1 MRTEIQIK
9 MDDAQEQAVY
19 FHWDMV
25 PDAAFY
31 EISYKD
37 SFRKNVR
44 YKNLDITRQNYY
56 CLNKSTNR
64 EYYIRVRAYAGSDE
78 SEKKLIAEGFITT
91 PLNYIKEMQKED
103 LNRGLI
109 AVKTSDGIFLAWRFF
124 KREAKGYSATGL
136 TGINFRI
143 YRNDEEIAIVTDST
157 NYLDKNGTESDVYA
171 VEPVEMGNDGV
182 AHPINNT
189 EHRADRKTD
198 NVNVWK
204 SGKNYL
210 EIELSKPKGGE
221 TPSGEHF
228 EYRINDMSVGDVDG
242 DGDYEYIV
250 KWDPTNSQDV
260 SIKGYTGRCIL
271 DCYKIDGR
279 LMWRLDMGPN
289 IRAGAH
295 YTQFMV
301 YDFDGDGLAEMAV
314 KTAPGTIMTR
324 YDAAGNVIDKS
335 YITMPKE
342 DIDDG
347 YSNEDNYVCSAD
359 DYYEHLVSVFSKWQE
374 HPEVINGHW
383 PSTIE
388 ECLNI
393 PEKYDYPLKKSDARE
408 LVDYFID
415 VYAPSRSA
423 KNELRKF
430 EGFIYEGPEY
440 LTMFAGDGREL
451 ETIKYPYPREDD
463 GLMWGDYSLNRI
475 EPCNRV
481 DRFLAGVAYLDG
493 MHPSLIMCRGY
504 YTRTTIAAYDFIK
517 GHFKERFM
525 VDSGHVP
532 MSNPFNDNPHDKSG
546 TDKDYGTLSGQGDH
560 SLSIADIDDDGC
572 QEIIYGAAC
581 IDHDGRLKYSSYDY
595 LPNGKRAKLGHG
607 DSMHVAKIDPD
618 EPGLQIFNV
627 FEGAKAA
634 PYGYAFRDAE
644 TGRVR
649 HRYDKDGKD
658 LGPFGVYAETDLGRC
673 MIGDIDPDQ
682 RGLQLWVNDVYNT
695 NGEKLNMEAPST
707 NQAIR
712 WAADLTTQV
721 LDRSDYLKG
730 EHRGV
735 VNDIT
740 HGVMLDPEDT
750 LCNNGT
756 KGNPCLVA
764 SIFGDFREDLI
775 LRRSDDKAIRIYTN
789 TEITQH
795 KLYTPM
801 DDIMY
806 RVGIAWQ
813 NTCYNQTCYTSYY
826 YASDMDFKD
835 VPLID

>member
-1 MRTEIQIK
+1 MKTELQIFL
-9 MDDAQEQAVY
+9 DDVEDKAVY
-19 FHWDMV
+19 FHWEGISE
-25 PDAAFY
+25 AEFY
-31 EISYKD
+31 EVSYKD
-37 SFRKNVR
+37 SSRKSVR
-44 YKNLDITRQNYY
+44 YKNLALTREKFY
-56 CLNKSTNR
+56 CLKKATNR
-64 EYYIRVRAYAGSDE
+64 EFYIRVRAYGGKGDG
-78 SEKKLIAEGFITT
+78 EKIVLAEGMITT
-91 PLNYIKEMQKED
+91 PLNYIPNAQKED

-109 AVKTSDGIFLAWRFF
+109 AVKTEDGIFLSWRFF
-124 KREAKGYSATGL
+124 KREAAGFCATGL
-136 TGINFRI
+136 TGINFRV
-143 YRNDEEIAIVTDST
+143 YRNDKEIAIVTDSC
-157 NYLDKNGTESDVYA
+157 NYLDKDGSDADTYS
-171 VEPVEMGNDGV
+171 VEPVKVGNDGIAEPV
-182 AHPINNT
+182 SGNK
-189 EHRADRKTD
+189 RADKKCE
-198 NVNVWK
+198 NVSVWS

-210 EIELSKPKGGE
+210 EIELQKPEGGV
-221 TPSGEHF
+221 TPAGESF
-228 EYRINDMSVGDVDG
+228 EYRINDMSIGDVDG

-250 KWDPTNSQDV
+250 KWDPSNSQDV
-260 SIKGYTGRCIL
+260 SIKGYTGRCII

-301 YDFDGDGLAEMAV
+301 YDFDGDGKSEMAV

-324 YDAAGNVIDKS
+324 FSEDGKVLEKS
-335 YITMPKE
+335 YITMLKS
-342 DIDDG
+342 DVDAG

-359 DYYEHLVSVFSKWQE
+359 DYYNHMVDVFMSWHE
-374 HPEVINGHW
+374 HPEVKKGNW
-383 PSTIE
+383 PQTIE
-388 ECLNI
+388 ECFGI
-393 PEKYDYPLKKSDARE
+393 EKKYDYPLNEDDAKK
-408 LVDYFID
+408 LVDYFMD

-423 KNELRKF
+423 RNELRKF

-440 LTMFAGDGREL
+440 LTMFSGDGKEL
-451 ETIKYPYPREDD
+451 ETIKYPYPRQDD
-463 GLMWGDYSLNRI
+463 GLLWGDYSLARI

-481 DRFLAGVAYLDG
+481 DRFLAGVAYFDG
-493 MHPSLIMCRGY
+493 IHPSLVMCRGY
-504 YTRTTIAAYDFIK
+504 YTRTTIAAYDFEK
-517 GHFKERFM
+517 GHFVERFM

-546 TDKDYGTLSGQGDH
+546 TDKEYGTLSGQGDH

-595 LPNGKRAKLGHG
+595 LPSGKRAKLGHG

-618 EPGLQIFNV
+618 QPGLQIFNV

-634 PYGYAFRDAE
+634 PFGYALRDAE
-644 TGRVR
+644 TGIVR
-649 HRYDKDGKD
+649 HRYDDEGKD
-658 LGPFGVYAETDLGRC
+658 LGPFGYYAETDLGRC
-673 MIGDIDPDQ
+673 MIGDIDPDTK
-682 RGLQLWVNDVYNT
+682 GLQVWVNDVYSCD
-695 NGEKLNMEAPST
+695 GKVLDIKAPST

-756 KGNPCLVA
+756 KGNACLVA
-764 SIFGDFREDLI
+764 SVFGDFREDLI
-775 LRRSDDKAIRIYTN
+775 LRRKDDKAIRIYTN
-789 TEITQH
+789 TEITNH

-835 VPLID
+835 VPLVD